1 MDKTEEAESIHKL
14 SEILQTCLSKR
25 ALVLL
30 LDLLQQGLHPD
41 ALSDIIQDIKAL
53 GNPKE

>member
-1 MDKTEEAESIHKL
+1 MDKTEEVESIHKL